1 MRSSRSVA
9 LALALSGAAVTTAC
23 GTEFEPP
30 VEPSPDA
37 GPTVTPEECET
48 SYLDYQNFAAAFSN
62 DWCRG
67 CHGSAIPD
75 GMRQRAPL
83 GVDFD
88 DLAALR
94 HWSER
99 IAIRATGVTPT
110 MPPAGGPSAEER
122 ALLAEWIACG
132 ARE

>member
-9 LALALSGAAVTTAC
+9 LALAIAANAC
-23 GTEFEPP
+23 GTEFDPP
-30 VEPSPDA
+30 DVPVPDEDA
-37 GPTVTPEECET
+37 GVTPITPEQCDD

-67 CHGSAIPD
+67 CHGSSVPE
-75 GMRQRAPL
+75 GMRQEAPL

-88 DLAALR
+88 DLSALR

-99 IAIRATGVTPT
+99 IAIRATGMTPT